1 MEATLISEP
10 VPLTSGNPMDGGA
23 WWAAL
28 YGVAESD
35 MTEATLQ
42 QQPLCNFLGSKIT
55 AVVTGAMKSKD
66 AYFLEEKL

>member
-1 MEATLISEP
+1 MATHSRVLAWRIPGTGEP
-10 VPLTSGNPMDGGA
+10 GG
-23 WWAAL
+23 L
-28 YGVAESD
+28 PSMGHTESD